1 MKTAFTAIIIAALIV
16 SCIGQKP
23 DAGEKPAAD
32 TGSAPEGAVIIA
44 RDIVTEVIVRPDPD
58 GDPWEAE
65 KVMGYQGE
73 AMINSIFDRIYSG
86 SLTVYDY
93 HTGEALS
100 ADDIRK
106 TEKEFND
113 DRSMIGKLSFTED
126 WFYYPAYNRLE
137 KVTKSV
143 VFGYELYNNQG
154 KVYAYRA
161 AFQARLVE

>member
-1 MKTAFTAIIIAALIV
+1 MKTAFKAIIIAVLIV
-16 SCIGQKP
+16 SCKGQRP
-23 DAGEKPAAD
+23 DAVEKSANG

-58 GDPWEAE
+58 GDPWETE

-73 AMINSIFDRIYSG
+73 AMINSIFDRIYNG

-106 TEKEFND
+106 TEKEFNG

-154 KVYAYRA
+154 KVYAYKA

>member
-1 MKTAFTAIIIAALIV
+1 MKTAFTSIIIAALLV
-16 SCIGQKP
+16 SCSGQKP
-23 DAGEKPAAD
+23 DAGEKQAAG
-32 TGSAPEGAVIIA
+32 TESTPEGAVIIA
-44 RDIVTEVIVRPDPD
+44 RDIVTEIIVRPDPD

-65 KVMGYQGE
+65 KVKGYQGE
-73 AMINSIFDRIYSG
+73 AMINSIFDRIYNG

-93 HTGEALS
+93 HTGETLS
-100 ADDIRK
+100 ANDIRK

-113 DRSMIGKLSFTED
+113 DRSKIGKLSFTED
-126 WFYYPAYNRLE
+126 WLYYPAYNRLE

-161 AFQARLVE
+161 AFQASLTE

>member
-1 MKTAFTAIIIAALIV
+1 MKAAFTAIIIAALIV
-16 SCIGQKP
+16 SCRGQKP
-23 DAGEKPAAD
+23 DAGEKPAAGA
-32 TGSAPEGAVIIA
+32 GSAPEGAVIIA

-58 GDPWEAE
+58 GDPWETE

-73 AMINSIFDRIYSG
+73 ALINSIFDRIYNG

-113 DRSMIGKLSFTED
+113 DRSRIGKLSFTED

-161 AFQARLVE
+161 AFQARLAE

>member
-1 MKTAFTAIIIAALIV
+1 MKTAFKAIIIAALIV
-16 SCIGQKP
+16 SCRGQKP
-23 DAGEKPAAD
+23 DAVEKSANG

-58 GDPWEAE
+58 GDPWETE

-73 AMINSIFDRIYSG
+73 AMINSIFDRIYNG

-106 TEKEFND
+106 MEKEFNG

-154 KVYAYRA
+154 KVYAYKA

>member
-16 SCIGQKP
+16 SCSGPKP
-23 DAGEKPAAD
+23 DAGEKSSAG

-58 GDPWEAE
+58 GDPWETE
-65 KVMGYQGE
+65 KVEGYQGD
-73 AMINSIFDRIYSG
+73 AMINSIFDRIYNG

-100 ADDIRK
+100 VNDIRQA
-106 TEKEFND
+106 EKEFND
-113 DRSMIGKLSFTED
+113 DRSRIGKLSFTED